1 MDRGEGRQLGKDTN
15 WEHYLHLYEEIIAS
29 ENESLQ
35 IKATIKLGRI
45 SNDVPENVLTRAIPA
60 LVELLRK
67 PLTLHNSNLS
77 IQEASA
83 YCLSRIAHCQ
93 DGDADLILAAIVHSG
108 VVPLVLSFLQNS
120 PQPGFSKILIKF
132 LWRIVSFSNPNRI
145 AVVMNGGFEIVIG
158 LLGLYSDESRRYLL
172 EILSALAL
180 LGEVRRV
187 IINSGGLPFL
197 IESAKKGSIVSRA
210 RAAHAIGLIGATGRV
225 RRILVELGVV
235 PVLAVLLRE
244 GDTLTKIIAGNA
256 LGIVASHID
265 YLRPVAEAGA
275 IPLYAELLQG
285 TEPIA
290 KEIAEDVFCILAVAE
305 VNAVS
310 IAKHLVRILQGD
322 NDEAK
327 AAAVDVLWD
336 LFGYKHSVS
345 IARSSGAIPI
355 LVDILR
361 NSDGDVREKVSGAI
375 AQLSYD
381 EVDRGALADAGVI
394 PILVGLLQDEL
405 EELKDNAAE
414 ALINFSED
422 PLLCDRMSEALDIPS
437 FQSVQSRVACI
448 RATDQ
453 HTVTHLR
460 QMSVEQLTWDPEL
473 S

>member
-1 MDRGEGRQLGKDTN
+1 MDRGEGSQLGKDTN

-45 SNDVPENVLTRAIPA
+45 SNDVPENVLTRAIPI
-60 LVELLRK
+60 LVEFLRI
-67 PLTLHNSNLS
+67 PLTLNNSNLS

-93 DGDADLILAAIVHSG
+93 GGDDDLILAAIVHSG
-108 VVPLVLSFLQNS
+108 VVPSVLSFLQNS
-120 PQPGFSKILIKF
+120 SQC
-132 LWRIVSFSNPNRI
+132 
-145 AVVMNGGFEIVIG
+145 

-180 LGEVRRV
+180 LREVRRV
-187 IINSGGLPFL
+187 IINPGGLPFL
-197 IESAKKGSIVSRA
+197 VESAKKGSIVSRA
-210 RAAHAIGLIGATGRV
+210 RAAHAIGLIGTTRRV
-225 RRILVELGVV
+225 KRILVELGVV
-235 PVLAVLLRE
+235 PVLVELL
-244 GDTLTKIIAGNA
+244 GVGYASTKIISGNA
-256 LGIVASHID
+256 L
-265 YLRPVAEAGA
+265 
-275 IPLYAELLQG
+275 ELLQG

-305 VNAVS
+305 ENAVS
-310 IAKHLVRILQGD
+310 IAEHLVRILQGD

-327 AAAVDVLWD
+327 AAAADVLWD
-336 LFGYKHSVS
+336 LSGYKHSISV
-345 IARSSGAIPI
+345 ARSSGAIPV

-361 NSDGDVREKVSGAI
+361 NSNGDVREKVSGAI

-422 PLLCDRMSEALDIPS
+422 PLLRDRMSEALDIPS
-437 FQSVQSRVACI
+437 FQSVQSRLIQI

-460 QMSVEQLTWDPEL
+460 QMSIEQFTWDPEL

>member
-1 MDRGEGRQLGKDTN
+1 MDRGEGSQLGKDTN
-15 WEHYLHLYEEIIAS
+15 WEHCLHLYEEIIAS
-29 ENESLQ
+29 DNESLQ

-45 SNDVPENVLTRAIPA
+45 SNDVPENVLTRAIPI
-60 LVELLRK
+60 LVELLRR
-67 PLTLHNSNLS
+67 PLTLNNSNLS
-77 IQEASA
+77 IQEASS
-83 YCLSRIAHCQ
+83 YCLSRIGHCQ
-93 DGDADLILAAIVHSG
+93 CGDADLILAAIVHSG

-120 PQPGFSKILIKF
+120 SQC
-132 LWRIVSFSNPNRI
+132 
-145 AVVMNGGFEIVIG
+145 
-158 LLGLYSDESRRYLL
+158 LLGLYFDESRRYLL

-180 LGEVRRV
+180 MREVRRV

-197 IESAKKGSIVSRA
+197 VESAKKGSIVSRA
-210 RAAHAIGLIGATGRV
+210 RDAHAIGLIGATRRV
-225 RRILVELGVV
+225 KRILVELGVV
-235 PVLAVLLRE
+235 PVLAELLGI
-244 GDTLTKIIAGNA
+244 GDTYTKIIAGNA

-265 YLRPVAEAGA
+265 FLRPVVEAGA
-275 IPLYAELLQG
+275 IPLYAELLQR

-290 KEIAEDVFCILAVAE
+290 KEIAEDLFCILAVAE

-310 IAKHLVRILQGD
+310 ISGHLVRILQGD

-327 AAAVDVLWD
+327 AAAADVLWD
-336 LFGYKHSVS
+336 LSGYKHSVS
-345 IARSSGAIPI
+345 IARSSGAIPV

-361 NSDGDVREKVSGAI
+361 NSNGDVREKVSGVI

-381 EVDRGALADAGVI
+381 EVDRGALADDGVI

-422 PLLCDRMSEALDIPS
+422 PLLRDRMSEALDIPS
-437 FQSVQSRVACI
+437 FQSVQTRLIRI

-453 HTVTHLR
+453 HMVTHLR
-460 QMSVEQLTWDPEL
+460 QMSIEQFTWDPEL

>member
-1 MDRGEGRQLGKDTN
+1 MDRGEGKLVGKDSN
-15 WEHYLHLYEEIIAS
+15 WERALHLYEEIIAS
-29 ENESLQ
+29 GNESLQ
-35 IKATIKLGRI
+35 IKATIKLGHF
-45 SNDVPENVLTRAIPA
+45 SNHVPENVLINAIPI
-60 LVELLRK
+60 LVD
-67 PLTLHNSNLS
+67 
-77 IQEASA
+77 
-83 YCLSRIAHCQ
+83 RIAHCQ
-93 DGDADLILAAIVHSG
+93 GGDGDGDLLLAAIVNSG
-108 VVPLVLSFLQNS
+108 VVPSVLSFLHNS
-120 PQPGFSKILIKF
+120 SHF
-132 LWRIVSFSNPNRI
+132 LR
-145 AVVMNGGFEIVIG
+145 
-158 LLGLYSDESRRYLL
+158 LLGLYSDVSRRYLL

-180 LGEVRRV
+180 LREVRRV

-197 IESAKKGSIVSRA
+197 VESAKKGSIVSRA
-210 RAAHAIGLIGATGRV
+210 RAAHAIMLIGATRRF

-235 PVLAVLLRE
+235 PLLAELLQE
-244 GDTLTKIIAGNA
+244 GDTSTKIIAGNA

-285 TEPIA
+285 TEPIG

-310 IAKHLVRILQGD
+310 IAEHLVKILQGD

-327 AAAVDVLWD
+327 VAAAKVLRD
-336 LFGYKHSVS
+336 LSGYKHSVVYCS
-345 IARSSGAIPI
+345 KNSGAIPI

-361 NSDGDVREKVSGAI
+361 NGNGDVREKVSGAI

-394 PILVGLLQDEL
+394 PILVSLLRDEL

-422 PLLCDRMSEALDIPS
+422 PLLRDRISEALDIAS
-437 FQSVQSRVACI
+437 FQSVQSRLVRI

-453 HTVTHLR
+453 HTVTLLR
-460 QMSVEQLTWDPEL
+460 QMRVEQFTGDPEL
-473 S
+473 RVTCSFLQVREYSFHCLL